1 VWVVL
6 LADAVE
12 ALEDHDQVLV
22 EDSVDEDQVDVGGLE
37 DVVDEL
43 QADDW

>member
-1 VWVVL
+1 ML
-6 LADAVE
+6 LADTVE

-22 EDSVDEDQVDVGGLE
+22 EDSVEEDQVDVGGLE

-43 QADDW
+43 QDDDW